1 MVPRARVLVLALSV
15 LSVVA
20 PLAAADRLRIGEWE
34 FTTTTNGQTRTF
46 QHCVTAD
53 DAGSVNGDAKS
64 ARAHAEKQA
73 TKGCAI
79 TDYKVDGNSVSYAM
93 TCGARTIRSTATYHG
108 DTSEGELISKN
119 GSEPEVVSHVKAKRL
134 GDCP

>member
-15 LSVVA
+15 LSVVAA

-79 TDYKVDGNSVSYAM
+79 TDYN
-93 TCGARTIRSTATYHG
+93 
-108 DTSEGELISKN
+108 
-119 GSEPEVVSHVKAKRL
+119 